1 MSTPAISAESEMRI
15 ELLFSVDE
23 QELVRSLL
31 VDECGNNLPG
41 LETADAE
48 AIDRFR
54 FAVLK
59 LSEGE
64 LEKLDQ
70 ALRLARA
77 DWRDLLMAAGFG
89 ESLTAHQSWMPRQ
102 KHG

>member
-1 MSTPAISAESEMRI
+1 MSTPPINTESQKRI
-15 ELLFSVDE
+15 ALLFSVDKRE
-23 QELVRSLL
+23 FVRALL
-31 VDECGNNLPG
+31 LDECGNNLPG
-41 LETADAE
+41 LESADAE
-48 AIDRFR
+48 AMDRFR

-64 LEKLDQ
+64 LPKLEE
-70 ALRLARA
+70 ALRLAKA

-89 ESLTAHQSWMPRQ
+89 EGVTAHQSWMPRQ

>member
-1 MSTPAISAESEMRI
+1 MSTPPISTGSEIRI

-31 VDECGNNLPG
+31 RDECGNSLPG
-41 LETADAE
+41 LESADPE
-48 AIDRFR
+48 AMDRFR

-59 LSEGE
+59 LSQGE
-64 LEKLDQ
+64 LPKLED
-70 ALRLARA
+70 ALRLAKA

-89 ESLTAHQSWMPRQ
+89 ESLSAHQSWMPKQ

>member
-1 MSTPAISAESEMRI
+1 MTTPPISAESERRI
-15 ELLFSVDE
+15 ESLFPVDE
-23 QELVRSLL
+23 QELVRTLL
-31 VDECGNNLPG
+31 LDECGNNLPG
-41 LETADAE
+41 LENADSE
-48 AIDRFR
+48 AMDRCR

-64 LEKLDQ
+64 LPKLDK
-70 ALRLARA
+70 ALRLAKA

-89 ESLTAHQSWMPRQ
+89 ESLLAHESWMPKR